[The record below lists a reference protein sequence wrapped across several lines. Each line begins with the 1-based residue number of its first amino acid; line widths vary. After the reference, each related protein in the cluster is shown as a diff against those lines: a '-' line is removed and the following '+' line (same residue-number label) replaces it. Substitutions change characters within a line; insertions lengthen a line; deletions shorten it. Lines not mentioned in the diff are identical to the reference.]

1 MKLSAL
7 VVALSTG
14 LAISHGA
21 VAESF
26 NDHGDNWVAN
36 LQRSATVKTAPVAAT
51 PEGYVNRGENWV
63 VKVKTDA
70 GKPRLQFV
78 ASLNGFNER
87 GES

>member
-14 LAISHGA
+14 IAISHGA

-26 NDHGDNWVAN
+26 NDRGENWVAN
-36 LQRSATVKTAPVAAT
+36 LQRSATVKTTPVAAT
-51 PEGYVNRGENWV
+51 PEAYVERGEDWLA
-63 VKVKTDA
+63 KVKTDA
-70 GKPRLQFV
+70 GKPRLQFAV
-78 ASLNGFNER
+78 SLNGFNER

>member
-26 NDHGDNWVAN
+26 NDRGENWVAN
-36 LQRSATVKTAPVAAT
+36 LQRSATVKTAPVVAT
-51 PEGYVNRGENWV
+51 PEAYVERGKNWI
-63 VKVKTDA
+63 VKIRTDSS
-70 GKPRLQFV
+70 KLRLQFV

>member
-21 VAESF
+21 VTESF
-26 NDHGDNWVAN
+26 NDRGENWVAN
-36 LQRSATVKTAPVAAT
+36 PQRSATVKNAPVAAT
-51 PEGYVNRGENWV
+51 PEAYVERGENWI
-63 VKVKTDA
+63 VKVRTDYA
-70 GKPRLQFV
+70 KPQLRIV
-78 ASLNGFNER
+78 ASPSGFNER

>member
-51 PEGYVNRGENWV
+51 PEAYVERGENWI
-63 VKVKTDA
+63 VKIRTDSA
-70 GKPRLQFV
+70 KPRLQIV
-78 ASLNGFNER
+78 ASPNGFNER

>member
-14 LAISHGA
+14 LVISHGA

-26 NDHGDNWVAN
+26 NDRGENWVAN
-36 LQRSATVKTAPVAAT
+36 LQLSATVKTAPVVAT
-51 PEGYVNRGENWV
+51 PEAYVERGEDWLA
-63 VKVKTDA
+63 KVKTDA
-70 GKPRLQFV
+70 GKPRLQFAV
-78 ASLNGFNER
+78 SLNGFNER

>member
-7 VVALSTG
+7 VLSLSAG
-14 LAISHGA
+14 LAIGNAA

-26 NDHGDNWVAN
+26 NDRGENWVAN

-51 PEGYVNRGENWV
+51 PEAYVERGENWI
-63 VKVKTDA
+63 VKVGTDFD
-70 GKPRLQFV
+70 KPRLRVV

>member
-7 VVALSTG
+7 VLVLSTG

-21 VAESF
+21 IAESF
-26 NDHGDNWVAN
+26 NDRGGNWVAN
-36 LQRSATVKTAPVAAT
+36 PQRSATVKNAPVAAT
-51 PEGYVNRGENWV
+51 PEGYVERGENWI
-63 VKVKTDA
+63 VKIGTDA